1 MSDTT
6 IHQRLDRLT
15 RMTALGDCASILHR
29 HMRCAYARP
38 DWEARHAILRPVLDD
53 IAALLDRDHAKAQ
66 EAA

>member
-1 MSDTT
+1 MTDTT

-15 RMTALGDCASILHR
+15 RMTALGDCHSILHR
-29 HMRCAYARP
+29 HMQNAMRRP

-53 IAALLDRDHAKAQ
+53 IAAMIDRDYAKAQ

>member
-29 HMRCAYARP
+29 HMQNAMRRP

-53 IAALLDRDHAKAQ
+53 IAALLDRDYAKAQ

>member
-29 HMRCAYARP
+29 HMRCAYAQP

-53 IAALLDRDHAKAQ
+53 IAAMIDRDHAKAQ